1 MTYADPVHT
10 VGMRFSS
17 KASFEN
23 LAAMLVAACLSC
35 TCAPATGAEEADEP
49 REGNKV
55 AWKFTPTWHNNS
67 SQPNAWDFNL
77 RGNTDTQTWWVGY
90 YQRSD
95 EFQQARLGYE
105 HPVDFAY
112 GRVVPSFQY
121 ASRGFLGGSLYAEI
135 GGEWFAI
142 VGWGRTN
149 LKDYYNLNFDPNDAI
164 TFGAGT
170 RVLHNT
176 TLSLYQVRDDRLDTG
191 QRITHAIARW
201 KSNEKTRWTVDVSY
215 KEGRPDSDPASER
228 FHGAGLA
235 VTCDFDRY
243 FVRAAKDPHVNFSD
257 NNMVRVA
264 LGLRF

>member
-1 MTYADPVHT
+1 MPCFSKRGAGRLLT
-10 VGMRFSS
+10 VLVTGW
-17 KASFEN
+17 
-23 LAAMLVAACLSC
+23 LAC
-35 TCAPATGAEEADEP
+35 TCAPAAGAEKAEEAGTP
-49 REGNKV
+49 QEGSKV

-105 HPVDFAY
+105 RPVQFSY

-135 GGEWFAI
+135 GAEWFGI

-149 LKDYYNLNFDPNDAI
+149 LKDYYNLNFDPNDAV
-164 TFGAGT
+164 TFGAGVHIT
-170 RVLHNT
+170 PDA

-191 QRITHAIARW
+191 QRITHAVARW
-201 KSNEKTRWTVDVSY
+201 KPGAKTRWTVDVFY
-215 KEGRPDSDPASER
+215 KEGRPDSDPESEQI
-228 FHGAGLA
+228 HGTGVAL
-235 VTCDFDRY
+235 TFDFDPY
-243 FVRAAKDPHVNFSD
+243 FVRVARDPHVNFSD

-264 LGLRF
+264 LGFRF